1 MGINTTA
8 KKNLLRISEVAKAT
22 GVSLPTIHYYVR
34 EGLLSPAVKTARNM
48 AYYSPDCV
56 EDILRIKELQ
66 TKKYLPLSV
75 IKVLLK
81 AKQQGE
87 DVEHIVEMRSLFED
101 VFHPL
106 MSGGSESLKF
116 QELVN
121 TSGLSAATIKEFESI
136 GLLMPAGTGEG
147 KRYDDIDLC
156 VARNAGELLEYGITF
171 SDLGVYLKYVNT
183 IRDEFNTIHSRMHQI
198 PNPDR
203 IPLSRMVNAI
213 GNLKECLS
221 RKVWRQT
228 TLEQHK

>member
-1 MGINTTA
+1 MVINAAA
-8 KKNLLRISEVAKAT
+8 KKKLLRISEVAKTT
-22 GVSLPTIHYYVR
+22 GVSLPTIHYYIR

-75 IKVLLK
+75 IKVLLQ

-101 VFHPL
+101 VFHPV
-106 MSGGSESLKF
+106 MSGEPENLNF
-116 QELVN
+116 RDMVN
-121 TSGLSAATIKEFESI
+121 ASGQSAATIKELESI
-136 GLLMPAGTGEG
+136 GLLMPVGTGEG

-171 SDLGVYLKYVNT
+171 SDLGVYLKYINA
-183 IRDEFNTIHSRMHQI
+183 ICDEFNTIHNRMHQI

-203 IPLSRMVNAI
+203 IPLSRMVNTI

-228 TLEQHK
+228 TMEQH

>member
-1 MGINTTA
+1 MAITA
-8 KKNLLRISEVAKAT
+8 ADRKKLLRISEVSMAT
-22 GVSLPTIHYYVR
+22 GVSLPTIHYYVH
-34 EGLLSPAVKTARNM
+34 EGLVSPAVKTARNM
-48 AYYSPDCV
+48 AYYSPGCV
-56 EDILRIKELQ
+56 EDILLIKELQ

-75 IKVLLK
+75 IKVLLQ

-101 VFHPL
+101 VFHPV
-106 MSGGSESLKF
+106 MPGGPENLKF

-121 TSGLSAATIKEFESI
+121 ASGLSAATINKFESI

-156 VARNAGELLEYGITF
+156 IARNAGELLEYGLTF
-171 SDLGVYLKYVNT
+171 SDLGVYLKYVNV
-183 IRDEFNTIHSRMHQI
+183 IRDEFDTIHSRMHQI

-203 IPLSRMVNAI
+203 IPLSRMVNTI

-228 TLEQHK
+228 ALEQRK